1 MPANQFLQAA
11 IRQITRHGVLVDYVT
26 VSEGGYDI
34 ESGTTINTETSI
46 QIKAFP
52 KRVKASQF
60 NYPHLIGKQVVEFL
74 VAGNAFTT
82 KPSVQD
88 KITYDADTY
97 TIEGISTHTALGEV
111 CLYKI
116 LSVKS

>member
-1 MPANQFLQAA
+1 MAFNQFLQAA
-11 IRQITRHGVLVDYVT
+11 IRQIARHGVLVNYVT
-26 VSEGGYDI
+26 VTEGQYDV
-34 ESGTTINTETSI
+34 ETGTTVNAETVL
-46 QIKAFP
+46 QVKAFP
-52 KRVKASQF
+52 KRVRATQF
-60 NYPHLIGKQVVEFL
+60 NYPNLVGKQVVEFL

-97 TIEGISTHTALGEV
+97 TIEGISTHTALGDV